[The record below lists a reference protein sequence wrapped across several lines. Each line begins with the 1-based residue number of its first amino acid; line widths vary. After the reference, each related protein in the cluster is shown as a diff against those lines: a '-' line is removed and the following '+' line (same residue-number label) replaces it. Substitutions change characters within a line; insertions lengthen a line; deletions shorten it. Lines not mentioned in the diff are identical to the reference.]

1 MSTIRSSAAARTHA
15 CRRAGLS
22 AVTGILLICA
32 ALLPAKAQE
41 SAAQATP
48 GASAASPAASSPKES
63 TPGGGLAATPPAS
76 ANPTTAA
83 AGSASGAP
91 ASVSSSAAGVPATG
105 VPATGV
111 PATGSPAAG
120 APAAGSAVPAGSL
133 LQILLAL
140 VLVLVVMM
148 GVAWALKRFGLARN
162 TAGAPIRIVGGISVS
177 ARERI
182 LVIEVADQW
191 IVVGVAPGRVNT
203 LATMPRQ
210 DGGAGFALSS
220 GAAALDQALP
230 GTSQP
235 YAAQPNFA
243 AWLKQTIEKRNG
255 K

>member
-32 ALLPAKAQE
+32 ALLPAQAQE

-63 TPGGGLAATPPAS
+63 TPGGGMAATPPAS

-91 ASVSSSAAGVPATG
+91 ASVPSSAAGVPATG
-105 VPATGV
+105 VPA
-111 PATGSPAAG
+111 AGSPAAG
-120 APAAGSAVPAGSL
+120 SPAAGSAVPAGSL